1 MIVVNKFINNIVVVR
16 DTENEITFN
25 LPATLVSSTAK
36 EGDILIFDNQ
46 AGYYI
51 VYNQKAVKTE

>member
-1 MIVVNKFINNIVVVR
+1 MIVVNEFINNIVVVR

-36 EGDILIFDNQ
+36 EGDALIFDNQ

-51 VYNQKAVKTE
+51 VCNQKTVKTG